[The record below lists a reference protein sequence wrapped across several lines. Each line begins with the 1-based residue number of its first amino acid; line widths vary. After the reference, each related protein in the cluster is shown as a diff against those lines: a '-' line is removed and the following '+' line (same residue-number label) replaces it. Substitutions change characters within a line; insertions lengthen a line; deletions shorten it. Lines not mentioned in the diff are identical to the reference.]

1 MIKILILF
9 AIVLLSGAL
18 GIAAATEK
26 KRRAKIFSEFYE
38 FNEKLLLNLKYGR
51 EKVSKVAEEFESVRK
66 VMDGNEVLKG
76 EDGEFL
82 KKYVSGIGE
91 TDAVTQVEYLNE
103 RKLALNEFKQKS
115 QENYKKYG
123 SLYVKLALMAGLL
136 VAVLLA

>member
-1 MIKILILF
+1 M
-9 AIVLLSGAL
+9 

-26 KRRAKIFSEFYE
+26 KRRAKIFAEFYE

-51 EKVSKVAEEFESVRK
+51 EKVSKVVEEFESVRK

-76 EDGEFL
+76 EDGKFL
-82 KKYVSGIGE
+82 KNYVSGIGE

-103 RKLALNEFKQKS
+103 RKLALSEYKQKS
-115 QENYKKYG
+115 QEDYKKHG

>member
-1 MIKILILF
+1 MF

-26 KRRAKIFSEFYE
+26 KRRAKIFAEFYE

-51 EKVSKVAEEFESVRK
+51 EKVSKVVEEFESVRK

-76 EDGEFL
+76 EDGKFL
-82 KKYVSGIGE
+82 KNYVSGIGE

-103 RKLALNEFKQKS
+103 RKLALSEYKQKS
-115 QENYKKYG
+115 QEDYKKHG